1 MAPQMQNIGLKQV
14 SRLIPHYEGL
24 RLGEDFF
31 LVDVDSGQ
39 NLEFMNDPFRAD
51 AYFLVY
57 CVNGG
62 LDIEVNL
69 KSYSLSSDMLL
80 ISLPGSILRVVT
92 PLNKDS
98 RDGRF
103 LVLAFSKDF
112 LTDINIDIRKATDG
126 HYFFSETPCIEID
139 REERRFLSKYLSLMK
154 DIMDTD
160 IPGKKGALGALFSSI
175 FYVLSGLYQA
185 KMESNDQSEV
195 VSSSQ
200 IRLKLLFE
208 SFMKLVSEYHTS
220 ERGVAFYAGRLG
232 LTPKYLSKLVKQYS
246 GRSAPDWIDSFV
258 ILEAKNMLRYS
269 GDSIKEIVY
278 RLNFLNSSVF
288 YKYFKA
294 HTGMTPSEYRNGGF
308 A

>member
-1 MAPQMQNIGLKQV
+1 MAPQMQNIGIKQV

-31 LVDVDSGQ
+31 LVDVDNGK

-62 LDIEVNL
+62 LDLEVNL
-69 KSYSLSSDMLL
+69 KTYSLSSDMLL
-80 ISLPGSILRVVT
+80 ISLPGSILRVIT

-98 RDGRF
+98 RDGSF

-185 KMESNDQSEV
+185 KTESNDQPEV

-208 SFMKLVSEYHTS
+208 SFMKLVSEYHIS

-232 LTPKYLSKLVKQYS
+232 LTPKYLSKLVKRYS

-278 RLNFLNSSVF
+278 RLTFLNPSVF

-294 HTGMTPSEYRNGGF
+294 HTGMTPSEYWNGGF

>member
-14 SRLIPHYEGL
+14 SRLIPNYEGL

-112 LTDINIDIRKATDG
+112 LTDICPV
-126 HYFFSETPCIEID
+126 FFSKSEARKMMQGGGVSVNKEKTYDHSRIFTENDLVDGRYIVLQ
-139 REERRFLSKYLSLMK
+139 R
-154 DIMDTD
+154 
-160 IPGKKGALGALFSSI
+160 GKKN
-175 FYVLSGLYQA
+175 YY
-185 KMESNDQSEV
+185 
-195 VSSSQ
+195 
-200 IRLKLLFE
+200 LLIAE
-208 SFMKLVSEYHTS
+208 
-220 ERGVAFYAGRLG
+220 
-232 LTPKYLSKLVKQYS
+232 
-246 GRSAPDWIDSFV
+246 
-258 ILEAKNMLRYS
+258 
-269 GDSIKEIVY
+269 
-278 RLNFLNSSVF
+278 
-288 YKYFKA
+288 
-294 HTGMTPSEYRNGGF
+294 
-308 A
+308 